1 MVVLTSLL
9 ARHTSLFTLLT
20 LSPPTFPSQNS
31 KSNTPNRICKYTNTS
46 PSLGAIDAST
56 VAKVVKEVTE
66 EEKRRQALVEA
77 RPPLDNII
85 NLHDFEQVARVVL
98 PEKAWVRS
106 SGYNFLPLL

>member
-1 MVVLTSLL
+1 MEKQYVPLHIFLL
-9 ARHTSLFTLLT
+9 YH
-20 LSPPTFPSQNS
+20 SQVCS
-31 KSNTPNRICKYTNTS
+31 I
-46 PSLGAIDAST
+46 SLGSIDAST